1 MPEFEFPVDRSAILD
16 FAAALGETNPIYWNE
31 SHARATP
38 LGGVIAPPTFAVVSA
53 HWNPDHLFRGVR
65 RIPAQGERREGER
78 RARERAEGQPSQSEG
93 DKRAQ
98 ERAEGEPIL
107 SRVLHGEQ
115 RFVYH
120 QPIRPGMRLRV
131 ATRPGKSW
139 EKEGKRGGKLRFSES
154 VSEYRDEAGE
164 LVVTAISVGIVTEK
178 AVES

>member
-1 MPEFEFPVDRSAILD
+1 MAEFEFPVDRSAILD

-31 SHARATP
+31 AYARATP
-38 LGGVIAPPTFAVVSA
+38 LGAVIAPPTFAVVSA

-65 RIPAQGERREGER
+65 RIPAAPERGEGER
-78 RARERAEGQPSQSEG
+78 RAR
-93 DKRAQ
+93 

-120 QPIRPGMRLRV
+120 QPIRAGMRLRV
-131 ATRPGKSW
+131 SMRPGKTW

-154 VSEYRDEAGE
+154 ISEYRDERGE

-178 AVES
+178 AVEA

>member
-1 MPEFEFPVDRSAILD
+1 MAEFEFPVDRSAILD
-16 FAAALGETNPIYWNE
+16 FAAALGETNPIYWDE
-31 SHARATP
+31 AHARATP
-38 LGGVIAPPTFAVVSA
+38 LGAVIAPPTFAVVSA

-65 RIPAQGERREGER
+65 RIPAPERGAGER
-78 RARERAEGQPSQSEG
+78 RAR
-93 DKRAQ
+93 

-120 QPIRPGMRLRV
+120 QPIRAGMRLRV
-131 ATRPGKSW
+131 SMRPGKTW

-154 VSEYRDEAGE
+154 ISEYRDERGE

-178 AVES
+178 AVEA